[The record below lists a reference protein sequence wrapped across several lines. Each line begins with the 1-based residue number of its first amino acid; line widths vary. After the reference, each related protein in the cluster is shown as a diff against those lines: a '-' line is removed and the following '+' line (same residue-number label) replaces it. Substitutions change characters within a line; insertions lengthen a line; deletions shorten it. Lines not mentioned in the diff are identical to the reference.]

1 MRGVTRALGFTLAA
15 LIVLAGAG
23 RLAAEEDRVRL
34 EITIIAATSGE
45 PIKNASVYVRYKKA
59 RALRKD
65 KTISLSLKTN
75 PDGTAIVPEVPEGQ
89 VLVQVI
95 AEGWKTYGEF
105 HEVKSPKQSIEIK
118 LVRPKKWY

>member
-1 MRGVTRALGFTLAA
+1 MRGVTRAVGFAVAA
-15 LIVLAGAG
+15 LVVLASAG

-34 EITIIAATSGE
+34 EITVTAATSGE
-45 PIKNASVYVRYKKA
+45 PIKNAAVYVRYKKA

-65 KTISLSLKTN
+65 KTISLSVKTN
-75 PDGTAIVPEVPEGQ
+75 PDGAAIVPEVPEGQ

-105 HEVKSPKQSIEIK
+105 HEVKSPKQSIDIK

>member
-1 MRGVTRALGFTLAA
+1 MRGVTRAVGIA
-15 LIVLAGAG
+15 LTALVVLASAG

-34 EITIIAATSGE
+34 EITVTAATPGE